1 MLDSR
6 EKYMR
11 FTGRLCVVTG
21 VVLVAMAV
29 ALAVGGQWASAALWC
44 AAGVVLIA
52 WGSWRL
58 RSARR

>member
-21 VVLVAMAV
+21 VVLLALAS
-29 ALAVGGQWASAALWC
+29 ALAVSGQWASAALWFV
-44 AAGVVLIA
+44 AGVVLIA